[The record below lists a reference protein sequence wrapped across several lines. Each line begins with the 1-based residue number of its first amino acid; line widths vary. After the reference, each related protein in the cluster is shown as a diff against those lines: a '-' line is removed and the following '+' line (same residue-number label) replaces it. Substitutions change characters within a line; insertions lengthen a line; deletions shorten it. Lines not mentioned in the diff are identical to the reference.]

1 MIGRLKPSVSTHGG
15 YGVVMVNL
23 LCDLVRI
30 HSDETGTAIRVHVA

>member
-1 MIGRLKPSVSTHGG
+1 MVGRLKPPPNTRGG

-30 HSDETGTAIRVHVA
+30 HSDAAGTAIRVHLA